1 MKKLM
6 SALISLTVLF
16 AVFLPGAGAHTLE
29 EPITYIPL
37 GDSYAAGINDQRMP
51 DVGYTDYIA
60 QDLEK
65 RGKLAEYTKEF
76 TRSGFDSVELLE
88 DLKTNQELRQQLSEA
103 DLITL
108 SAGGNDLL
116 GILNINEET
125 GELSFDSQEITRVY
139 FALNN
144 RLKMLHEE
152 INAINPDADVYAFG
166 YAFPLPA
173 LDPVQKEAFYD
184 TFEFLNNT
192 IERQVI
198 QAGGKYIDIDTVF
211 GRDAFQWFPNQ
222 FDIHPN
228 TIGYRVMA
236 NEFIDTYHHPL
247 MFSDV
252 SSTHW
257 AKEYID
263 GLSKR
268 LIVTGD
274 EEGKFNPN
282 GQLTRADAAQALYNV
297 LYLDEV
303 QADVP
308 NPGYSDVPVSHP
320 NYDAIAALADLGIFV
335 KAEKFN
341 PDNSL
346 SRAQMAK
353 IFDMTFDLPEG
364 EPKSFTDL
372 QGNYAWA
379 APHVDAL
386 SSAGYVSGYDDGTFR
401 PNQFMSKAQIAKILQ
416 LMLEDRKY

>member
-1 MKKLM
+1 MLSMILSTILM
-6 SALISLTVLF
+6 FGVTV
-16 AVFLPGAGAHTLE
+16 PSSWAHSLE

-37 GDSYAAGINDQRMP
+37 GDSYAAGINSELQQDT
-51 DVGYTDYIA
+51 GYSDYIA
-60 QDLEK
+60 QDLKK
-65 RGKLAEYTKEF
+65 RGLLEYYTNEF
-76 TRSGFDSVELLE
+76 TNSGFDSVELLE
-88 DLKTNQELRQQLSEA
+88 DLKENQDLREQLKNT

-116 GILNINEET
+116 GILNIDRIT
-125 GELSFDSQEITRVY
+125 GELSFDRQEITRVY

-144 RLKMLHEE
+144 RLALLHEE
-152 INAINPDADVYAFG
+152 IKAINPDADVYAFG

-173 LDPVQKEAFYD
+173 LDQVQKEAFYD

-198 QAGGKYIDIDTVF
+198 EAGGKYIDVDTVF

-228 TIGYRVMA
+228 TLGYRVMA

-247 MFSDV
+247 KFSDV
-252 SSTHW
+252 PSNHW

-268 LIVTGD
+268 MVMTGYED
-274 EEGKFNPN
+274 ETFRPQGK
-282 GQLTRADAAQALYNV
+282 LTRAEAAQALYNV

-303 QADVP
+303 QSDVP
-308 NPGYSDVPVSHP
+308 NPDFSDVPLTHP
-320 NYDAIAALADLGIFV
+320 NYAAIAALADLGIFI
-335 KAEKFN
+335 KADNFN
-341 PDNSL
+341 PDSSL

-353 IFDMTFDLPEG
+353 IFDLTFDLPEG
-364 EPKSFTDL
+364 EPKSFKDL

-379 APHVDAL
+379 STHVDAL